1 MEEHIKVPSDPEVK
15 NIIDKLANFVARN
28 GPEFENMTK
37 QKQKDNP
44 KFHFLFG
51 GEHYPYYQNKVKTEQ
66 NILREQKQKI
76 AEQQAKI
83 QEVITQ
89 QSIQAAPWQPQIQQ
103 QQQFQDK
110 IKESEENLTKQ
121 KQILLGQQ
129 KEQMESVVMSNRLDK
144 IQDLAQEMEVNLS
157 EFDATL
163 QAIIDSCTK
172 DAISAGKQWI
182 FAAAKSPRHA
192 EVIANYLLQKIAP
205 KNIPFTTK
213 LHLIYLI
220 NDALHHCVKREAK
233 DLHAA
238 LETVIIPI
246 FCGSYLTANDENKA
260 KLDKVLKLWETNH
273 YFREGIID
281 QLKKPVV
288 SMSTYQ
294 AFQIKENHQAIQN
307 VLASTQ
313 DKIKHLEKQHVEFVA
328 HIQMQQRQQQLQQQ
342 QQQLQ
347 QQQQQLELQKQQL
360 QQQHLQE
367 QQLQQQQ
374 QEQQQQPPH
383 PQQLQQQPPHLQPT
397 SQATADGMRMSQEP
411 GPATTHR
418 PASPQVS
425 QAPPDRHLQTPV
437 SSFQMQQQQEQHLP
451 PQQQLQPHGTPS
463 SQAQGHQGDIPNLS
477 QGQSEPMTSQPN
489 SAMQERESPAPGGMS
504 QGLPPD
510 PSQVLPMFDPSR
522 PPPGFPPGGP
532 PPPFQPGMPPPNF
545 PQFPPM
551 QGGPFPPLD
560 MSIPP
565 PQFGQPPPHMGM
577 QGPHQESN
585 SPHHGPHG
593 PPQGPHQIPSLM
605 PPVLDPND
613 PSLIPQA
620 PYFELP
626 AGLMV
631 TLIKLEDTDYKPL
644 DPDALRLPPPQPPS
658 QRLLEAIEAFYAPPT
673 RENPRNSDGW
683 EQNGLFEFFKLKHKY
698 ITMKKERDEH
708 RRSRSRSG
716 SRSRSRKRSKSRSK
730 TPPRRRYRSKS
741 RSRSSSPPYQ
751 RSSRSP
757 TPTRR
762 PRRRSPSESP
772 PYKRS
777 SKSRSRSR
785 SRSRSPEKKKRSP
798 SRSPTPDYG
807 IQPFYQMNAE
817 TKLGEDNKGHQL
829 MKKMGWSG
837 QGLGAQ
843 EQGRVDPIAGGEV
856 RDKMDQFKGVGVA
869 VSDPFENFRKSKS
882 YTFNRRG
889 R

>member
-1 MEEHIKVPSDPEVK
+1 MEENVKVPSDPEVR

-28 GPEFENMTK
+28 GLEFEKMTK

-44 KFHFLFG
+44 KFQFLFG
-51 GEHYPYYQNKVKTEQ
+51 GEYFPYYQNKVKREQ
-66 NILREQKQKI
+66 IVLHEQKQKI
-76 AEQQAKI
+76 AVQQAKI

-89 QSIQAAPWQPQIQQ
+89 QSIQTAPWQPQIQQ
-103 QQQFQDK
+103 QQQLQDK
-110 IKESEENLTKQ
+110 IKESEENLAKQ
-121 KQILLGQQ
+121 KQLLLSQQ

-144 IQDLAQEMEVNLS
+144 IQDLAAAMDVNLS

-163 QAIIDSCTK
+163 QAIIDACTK

-182 FAAAKSPRHA
+182 FAAAKSPQHA
-192 EVIANYLLQKIAP
+192 EVVAKYLLQKIAP

-273 YFREGIID
+273 YFREGILD

-294 AFQIKENHQAIQN
+294 AFQIKENHEAIQS
-307 VLASTQ
+307 VLASVQ
-313 DKIKHLEKQHVEFVA
+313 DKIKGLEKQHVEYVA
-328 HIQMQQRQQQLQQQ
+328 HMQMQQRQQQLQQQ
-342 QQQLQ
+342 QQQ
-347 QQQQQLELQKQQL
+347 QL
-360 QQQHLQE
+360 QQ

-374 QEQQQQPPH
+374 L
-383 PQQLQQQPPHLQPT
+383 QQLQQQQLQQELQQSALEAPQHSAQQSVPSSQESSAPEVSMVQSDQRGYT
-397 SQATADGMRMSQEP
+397 LSSQAS
-411 GPATTHR
+411 
-418 PASPQVS
+418 V
-425 QAPPDRHLQTPV
+425 L
-437 SSFQMQQQQEQHLP
+437 QQQSTQQKLP
-451 PQQQLQPHGTPS
+451 PQQHQQQQISETVNEQNIQMDHPAVSQQSEPQTSHHASQEGAVTS
-463 SQAQGHQGDIPNLS
+463 SLS
-477 QGQSEPMTSQPN
+477 QGV
-489 SAMQERESPAPGGMS
+489 
-504 QGLPPD
+504 PPD
-510 PSQVLPMFDPSR
+510 SGQVLPMFDPSR
-522 PPPGFPPGGP
+522 PPPGFPPG
-532 PPPFQPGMPPPNF
+532 PPPFQPGLPPPSF
-545 PQFPPM
+545 PQFPPIG
-551 QGGPFPPLD
+551 GGPFPPID
-560 MSIPP
+560 MSVPP
-565 PQFGQPPPHMGM
+565 PQFGQPPPHLGM
-577 QGPHQESN
+577 QGPHQGSN
-585 SPHHGPHG
+585 SPHHV
-593 PPQGPHQIPSLM
+593 PPQGPHQIQNLM
-605 PPVLDPND
+605 PQMLDPND

-620 PYFELP
+620 PYYDLP

-631 TLIKLEDTDYKPL
+631 TLIKLEDTDYRPL
-644 DPDALRLPPPQPPS
+644 DANALRLPPPQPPS

-683 EQNGLFEFFKLKHKY
+683 EQNGLFEFFKVKHKY
-698 ITMKKERDEH
+698 VTARKERGDH
-708 RRSRSRSG
+708 RRSRSRS
-716 SRSRSRKRSKSRSK
+716 RSRSRGHRRSKSRSMSP
-730 TPPRRRYRSKS
+730 PPRRRYRSKS
-741 RSRSSSPPYQ
+741 RSVSPPYQ

-757 TPTRR
+757 SPRK
-762 PRRRSPSESP
+762 PRRRSGSLSP
-772 PYKRS
+772 PYQRT

-785 SRSRSPEKKKRSP
+785 SRSPPRRKRTP

-807 IQPFYQMNAE
+807 VQPFYQMNIE

-843 EQGRVDPIAGGEV
+843 EQGRVDPVAGGEV
-856 RDKMDQFKGVGVA
+856 RDKMDQFKGVGVP